1 VDLVPTSYGLV
12 ATKSCSKSLQQQ
24 QQQQQQQE
32 QPPVRPAPTAMPTS
46 GDMSC
51 SNKCDRAAN
60 LPLFS
65 TCCKFC
71 VISNSHSHL
80 CDQRQHQHLLPEH
93 VDLLGQQQL
102 APVGFWCT
110 QQQTAEVIGPSQ
122 ESTGSARVDL
132 TESLAIGA
140 SKATEVLATGA
151 IHEKEIAAAAAST
164 GPIAAIGASEEL
176 TPVQVQVDSTGVQS
190 IEIQVSGTSQAMDE
204 KFVLSG
210 TGTDD
215 PELAAAGA
223 GEELLLVDG
232 FWVLGGPHTFEDRS
246 RR

>member
-1 VDLVPTSYGLV
+1 
-12 ATKSCSKSLQQQ
+12 
-24 QQQQQQQE
+24 
-32 QPPVRPAPTAMPTS
+32 
-46 GDMSC
+46 
-51 SNKCDRAAN
+51 
-60 LPLFS
+60 
-65 TCCKFC
+65 
-71 VISNSHSHL
+71 
-80 CDQRQHQHLLPEH
+80 LPEH

-102 APVGFWCT
+102 APAGFSFT

-176 TPVQVQVDSTGVQS
+176 TPVQVDSTSVQS
-190 IEIQVSGTSQAMDE
+190 IEIGVSGTSQAMDE

-210 TGTDD
+210 TDDPDD

-223 GEELLLVDG
+223 SEELLVVDG
-232 FWVLGGPHTFEDRS
+232 FYIIRGPHTFEDRS